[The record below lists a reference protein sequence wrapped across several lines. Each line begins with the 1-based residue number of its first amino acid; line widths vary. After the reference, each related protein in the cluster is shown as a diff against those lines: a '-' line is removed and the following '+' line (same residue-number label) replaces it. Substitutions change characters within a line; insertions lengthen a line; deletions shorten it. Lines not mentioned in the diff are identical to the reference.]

1 MKNKRIFLISI
12 TIMIVMAVSGCIGSV
27 PQADNMDLVQ
37 TAAAQTVEVR
47 LTQSVFE
54 TVVAQLT
61 GVVENTA
68 IPAAETAQPP
78 TATVT
83 LTPTATQTQVS
94 TLTATPVVPTT
105 TATSVPPTRTS
116 TPLPCDWAG
125 FVKDVTVPDGTDFDL
140 SESFVKTWRLKN
152 IGSCTWNSD
161 YDLVFVSGNAMSGPA
176 AISIGA
182 TVRPGETIDVSVNLK
197 APDEEGEYTGFWK
210 LRNASNAVF
219 GLGANAGKSFWVQID
234 AVDENNV
241 WDPGNKLDF
250 VSTYCNATWRSAEG
264 TLSCPGAVDNFDD
277 GSVTRTSSPKLE
289 GGYQDDEPTLVTIPD
304 SGSGGRITGR
314 YPAIKVKNGD
324 HFTALVGCLY
334 DSPKCDVTFILN
346 YSADG
351 GSVQNLGSWTEE
363 YDGDYT
369 RIDIDLSSLADKK
382 VEFILKVENN
392 DSSKDDRAF
401 WLAPRI
407 ER

>member
-1 MKNKRIFLISI
+1 M
-12 TIMIVMAVSGCIGSV
+12 
-27 PQADNMDLVQ
+27 
-37 TAAAQTVEVR
+37 
-47 LTQSVFE
+47 
-54 TVVAQLT
+54 
-61 GVVENTA
+61 
-68 IPAAETAQPP
+68 
-78 TATVT
+78 
-83 LTPTATQTQVS
+83 
-94 TLTATPVVPTT
+94 
-105 TATSVPPTRTS
+105 PPTRTS

-125 FVKDVTVPDGTDFDL
+125 FVDDITVPDGTDFDI

-176 AISIGA
+176 ATSIDA
-182 TVRPGETIDVSVNLK
+182 TVRPGETIDVSVSLK
-197 APDEEGEYTGFWK
+197 APDEKGEYTGYWK

-234 AVDENNV
+234 VVDEDNI

-250 VSTYCNATWRSAEG
+250 VSTYCDADWRSSEG
-264 TLSCPGAVDNFDD
+264 ALSCPGAVNDFDD

-289 GGYQDDEPTLVTIPD
+289 GGYQDDEPTLITIPD

-314 YPAIKVKNGD
+314 YPAIKIKNGD
-324 HFTALVGCLY
+324 HFTALLGCLY

-346 YSADG
+346 YKADG

-369 RIDIDLSSLADKK
+369 RVNVDLSSLADKK